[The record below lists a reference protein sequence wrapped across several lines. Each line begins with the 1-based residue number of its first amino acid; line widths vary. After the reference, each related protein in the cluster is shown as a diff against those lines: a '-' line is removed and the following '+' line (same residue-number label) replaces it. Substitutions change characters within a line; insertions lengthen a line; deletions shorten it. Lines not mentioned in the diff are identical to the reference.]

1 MYTLPSLPYA
11 YSALEPVYDE
21 MTVTLHHTKHH
32 QAYVDGANAAQNKLE
47 EMRASG
53 DFSNFKAVAKA
64 LAFNVAGH
72 QLHALFWENL
82 APEDQT
88 GTMSSDLEAK
98 IIADFGS
105 VEIFKKEFS
114 AAAVQTEASGWAMLS
129 LRESDNTLVV
139 TQIEKHQDL
148 NQAQLKPLLV
158 CDVWEHAYYLK
169 YQNRR
174 AEWVEN
180 FWKIVNWNTVS
191 KRLSS

>member
-1 MYTLPSLPYA
+1 MYTLPPLSYA
-11 YSALEPVYDE
+11 YNALEPIYDE
-21 MTVTLHHTKHH
+21 ATLTLHHTKHH
-32 QAYVDGANAAQNKLE
+32 QGYVDGANAAQKKLE
-47 EMRASG
+47 EMRISE
-53 DFSNFKAVAKA
+53 DFSNFKAIAKA

-82 APEDQT
+82 APENQT
-88 GTMSSDLEAK
+88 GNISVELESK
-98 IIADFGS
+98 IIKDFGS
-105 VEIFKKEFS
+105 INILKKEFS
-114 AAAVQTEASGWAMLS
+114 AAAIQTEGSGWAMLS
-129 LRESDNTLVV
+129 IRESDNTLVV

-191 KRLSS
+191 TRFSS

>member
-1 MYTLPSLPYA
+1 MYTLSPLSYA
-11 YSALEPVYDE
+11 YDALEPVYDAQ
-21 MTVTLHHTKHH
+21 TVTLHHTKHH
-32 QAYVDGANAAQNKLE
+32 QAYVDGANAAQKKLE
-47 EMRASG
+47 EMRISG

-72 QLHALFWENL
+72 QLHSLFWENL
-82 APEDQT
+82 APENKT
-88 GTMSSDLEAK
+88 GTMSDALESK

-105 VEIFKKEFS
+105 VETFKKEFS

-174 AEWVEN
+174 VEWVEN
-180 FWKIVNWNTVS
+180 FWKIVNWDVVS
-191 KRLSS
+191 VRFSG

>member
-1 MYTLPSLPYA
+1 MYSLPSLPFA
-11 YSALEPVYDE
+11 HNALEPVYDE
-21 MTVTLHHTKHH
+21 ATVILHHTKHH
-32 QAYVDGANAAQNKLE
+32 QGYVDGANAAQKKLQ
-47 EMRASG
+47 EMRDSG

-72 QLHALFWENL
+72 QLHCLFWENL
-82 APEDQT
+82 APATET
-88 GTMSSDLEAK
+88 GSMSTALEAK
-98 IIADFGS
+98 IITDFGS
-105 VEIFKKEFS
+105 VETFKKEFS

-191 KRLSS
+191 SRFAG